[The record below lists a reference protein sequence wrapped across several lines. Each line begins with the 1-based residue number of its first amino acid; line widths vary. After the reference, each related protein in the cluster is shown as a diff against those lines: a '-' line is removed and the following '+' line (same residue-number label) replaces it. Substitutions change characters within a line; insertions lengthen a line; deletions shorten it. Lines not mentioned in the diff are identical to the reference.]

1 MSRLNKAQIY
11 AINWLYSQDKSLEDI
26 ANELDL
32 NVEQVTKS
40 LEKTSSNNKKKIKT
54 GSEPAGQKQP
64 DLMITKTSGKNN
76 TGVTIMTREASE
88 KNDSIRGKLSG
99 QQIRTNAIHRPKSQ

>member
-1 MSRLNKAQIY
+1 MSKLNKAQIY
-11 AINWLYSQDKSLEDI
+11 AINWLHSQDRSVEDI
-26 ANELDL
+26 ASELDL

-54 GSEPAGQKQP
+54 GSEPTGKKQP

-88 KNDSIRGKLSG
+88 KNDSMRGRLSG
-99 QQIRTNAIHRPKSQ
+99 QQIHTKAIHRPKSQ